1 MNNLEP
7 IIILEP
13 GGRRPDL
20 YADIPVPVLQVPSG
34 KEGKPGGL
42 PNFRKE
48 EEKEQYN
55 LNVMGKRKKRGWFW
69 PASGRRQISS
79 TNFIRNQL

>member
-1 MNNLEP
+1 M
-7 IIILEP
+7 
-13 GGRRPDL
+13 
-20 YADIPVPVLQVPSG
+20 PVLQVPAG
-34 KEGKPGGL
+34 KEGEPGRFPKFL
-42 PNFRKE
+42 KE

-55 LNVMGKRKKRGWFW
+55 LNVVRKRKERGWFW